1 METTNDNH
9 LDNIIDDSYNP
20 YEYELRD
27 LSNNEYIQKLDK
39 ITSIHFKQPKV
50 IENAFKNR
58 GEIGL
63 FKILYNESL

>member
-20 YEYELRD
+20 YEYELHD

-39 ITSIHFKQPKV
+39 ITSMLATEIILLKRARLKQV
-50 IENAFKNR
+50 LA
-58 GEIGL
+58 
-63 FKILYNESL
+63 